1 MYISSL
7 WRLLL
12 NFSRSCIAL
21 CSAHF
26 ATAVTCAELFQVLH
40 RSPFIA
46 FCLRRFCRCA
56 SFRSCITLCSAHFA
70 TAVTCAELFQVLH
83 RSPFIASCLSRF
95 CRCASFRSCIALCS
109 SHPAS
114 AVFAAVI
121 HLAPSSYSATAR
133 YPSLCLNEVR
143 SK

>member
-12 NFSRSCIAL
+12 NF
-21 CSAHF
+21 
-26 ATAVTCAELFQVLH
+26 
-40 RSPFIA
+40 
-46 FCLRRFCRCA
+46 
-56 SFRSCITLCSAHFA
+56 
-70 TAVTCAELFQVLH
+70 
-83 RSPFIASCLSRF
+83 
-95 CRCASFRSCIALCS
+95 FRSCIALCS
-109 SHPAS
+109 SHSAS
-114 AVFAAVI
+114 DVFAAVI

>member
-21 CSAHF
+21 CS
-26 ATAVTCAELFQVLH
+26 
-40 RSPFIA
+40 
-46 FCLRRFCRCA
+46 
-56 SFRSCITLCSAHFA
+56 
-70 TAVTCAELFQVLH
+70 
-83 RSPFIASCLSRF
+83 
-95 CRCASFRSCIALCS
+95 
-109 SHPAS
+109 SHSAS

-121 HLAPSSYSATAR
+121 HLASSSYSAAAR